1 MDPGASVILELK
13 PRESGEFEDFEGF
26 FVQARDAQD
35 NVVGAF
41 EILDN
46 LDNQAKYVNCNTR
59 PQSSVT
65 HARSNYKSS
74 VKLKWRSPTGDN
86 NSDDSNDDDSDDNK
100 DECFPSGFRGKVKM
114 LATFVTDYRLRQ
126 IKWHTFMIM
135 A

>member
-86 NSDDSNDDDSDDNK
+86 RDDSNDDDSDDYK

-126 IKWHTFMIM
+126 IKWHTFMIK

>member
-13 PRESGEFEDFEGF
+13 ARESGEFEDFEGF

-46 LDNQAKYVNCNTR
+46 LDNQAKYVNCNNK
-59 PQSSVT
+59 PQSAVT

-86 NSDDSNDDDSDDNK
+86 SDEMILSDDSNDNDNDD
-100 DECFPSGFRGKVKM
+100 
-114 LATFVTDYRLRQ
+114 
-126 IKWHTFMIM
+126 
-135 A
+135 

>member
-1 MDPGASVILELK
+1 VDPGASVILELK
-13 PRESGEFEDFEGF
+13 ARESGEFEDFEGF

-46 LDNQAKYVNCNTR
+46 LDNQAKYVNCNNK
-59 PQSSVT
+59 PQSAVT

-74 VKLKWRSPTGDN
+74 VKLKWRSPT
-86 NSDDSNDDDSDDNK
+86 
-100 DECFPSGFRGKVKM
+100 GFRGKVKM

-126 IKWHTFMIM
+126 IKWHTLMIQDIM
-135 A
+135 AYYLTIASTKKTRTLKCSFSK

>member
-1 MDPGASVILELK
+1 MGPGASVILELK

-86 NSDDSNDDDSDDNK
+86 SDDSNDDDSDDYK